1 MSESRA
7 GLGEIAFCD
16 KETLATTPNDA
27 IAMGIRSTAKFDSEP
42 FKTVQLYRSSQGPN
56 LVNRKFNAAET
67 YQPTMFM
74 LKKFIEWA
82 MDGADVQILSTK
94 QDGGSRNVFK
104 FIGDNRLG
112 IDFEYGITQ
121 DKRYLKP
128 ILEGAAEVGTH
139 KAFIDSADSE
149 SAVDLGFTNEGKDE
163 DAYKFP
169 WFLAIEVPNAT
180 ELVDKFSFVSRQ
192 FIIKTPQNKKLQ
204 YNRSKSDYINFM
216 LEVAIEAKVSI
227 AEVVAILNK
236 GWSPSILL
244 KEKNDAAGTTYDA
257 FDLAAGYLTMP
268 HPVEE
273 YGDENRIITVKW
285 EGDVPINNISFEFG
299 TGKGGTAEDTTG
311 TTGGTLKVT

>member
-16 KETLATTPNDA
+16 LGTLATTPNDA
-27 IAMGIRSTAKFDSEP
+27 VAMGIRSAAKIESEP
-42 FKTVQLYRSSQGPN
+42 FNTVQLYRSSQGPN

-82 MDGADVQILSTK
+82 KDGADVQILTTK
-94 QDGGSRNVFK
+94 QDGGSQNVFK

-139 KAFIDSADSE
+139 KTFIDGADSE
-149 SAVDLGFTNEGKDE
+149 TAVDLSFTNEGKDE
-163 DAYKFP
+163 AAYKFP
-169 WFLAIEVPNAT
+169 WFLAIEVPKTTA
-180 ELVDKFSFVSRQ
+180 LVDKFSFTSRQ
-192 FIIKTPQNKKLQ
+192 LIIKTPQNKKMQ
-204 YNRSKSDYINFM
+204 YNRSKSDYINIM

-236 GWSPSILL
+236 AWSPSILL
-244 KEKNDAAGTTYDA
+244 KEKNQADGSTYDA
-257 FDLAAGYLTMP
+257 FDIAANYLTMP

-285 EGDVPINNISFEFG
+285 EGDVPINNIAFEFG
-299 TGKGGTAEDTTG
+299 SGKGGSAEDSTG